1 MGGEVMNKVSI
12 CLRCNTSPYFYVC
25 KYAIYLYK
33 DCLGFNCSSYD
44 IDGNAELLLPYGRTS
59 ITFQDSCIEIIHEKI
74 GDPLAT
80 ANNLDQMVEL
90 VLIGEKKILQLF
102 LKKAKEYCE
111 KTDDDFVEIFVLRG
125 SWWQLMSSS
134 PKRSMDTIYLPQKD
148 FVVKDVKS
156 FLAKE
161 NLYLEMGIP
170 WKRNYL
176 FSGPP
181 GVGKT
186 TLVFGIASMLNF
198 GICVVNFGPKTDDS
212 AIMNALTK
220 TEPNQILILE
230 DIDCL
235 FVERK
240 NNDSSRSMVSFS
252 GILNLLDGVVR
263 KHGLIT
269 VMTTNHPERLDHALL
284 RPGRVDQHIKFE
296 YMKSKEI
303 KEMFEKIIPE
313 KLHHEKETF
322 VKKASRYKISP
333 AQLQEFLFK
342 HRDEDSILALIDK
355 LKDLNSK
362 DKPSLGSL

>member
-1 MGGEVMNKVSI
+1 MNKISI

-25 KYAIYLYK
+25 KYSVHLQ
-33 DCLGFNCSSYD
+33 NCSGYNCTGFD
-44 IDGNAELLLPYGRTS
+44 IDGKPELLLPYGRTS
-59 ITFQDSCIEIIHEKI
+59 IKFKESSIELIHEKI

-90 VLIGEKKILQLF
+90 ILIGEKETLQEF
-102 LKKAKEYCE
+102 LSSSKEFCK
-111 KTDDDFVEIFVLRG
+111 KTDEDFVEIFVLRG

-134 PKRSMDTIYLPQKD
+134 PKRSMDTIYLPQKNQII
-148 FVVKDVKS
+148 KDVKS

-161 NLYLEMGIP
+161 DLYLEMGIP

-186 TLVFGIASMLNF
+186 TLVFGLASLLNYS
-198 GICVVNFGPKTDDS
+198 ICVINFGPKTDDA

-240 NNDSSRSMVSFS
+240 SNDSSRSMVSFS

-284 RPGRVDQHIKFE
+284 RPGRVDQHVKFN
-296 YMKSKEI
+296 YMKTKEI
-303 KEMFEKIIPE
+303 KQMFRKILPE
-313 KLHHEKETF
+313 KLHPEEEVF
-322 VKKASRYKISP
+322 LKKTSKLKLSP

-342 HRDEDSILALIDK
+342 YRDEESILALLSE
-355 LKDLNSK
+355 LKDINSQVN
-362 DKPSLGSL
+362 PSLGSLYT